1 MKRNNN
7 EGKEQ
12 AKNSFHHRRAVDSI
26 GTEVMGAWLLQEGSA
41 LYKPLKTDI
50 IPSLTPKQAQSIVPQ
65 WIEP

>member
-26 GTEVMGAWLLQEGSA
+26 GTEVMGAWLLQEGPA

-50 IPSLTPKQAQSIVPQ
+50 IAECTSVQCCKPGR
-65 WIEP
+65 